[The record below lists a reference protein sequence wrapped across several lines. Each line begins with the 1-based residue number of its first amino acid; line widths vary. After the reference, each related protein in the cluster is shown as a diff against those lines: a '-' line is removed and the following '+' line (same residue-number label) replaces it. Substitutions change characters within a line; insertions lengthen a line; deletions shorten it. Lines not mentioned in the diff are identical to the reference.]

1 MTWDISN
8 LIYTVICSI
17 RNEEYIEDT
26 GEGKT
31 TVRDRVRVYWQ
42 HFRQTQMRETLSNLL
57 KRRIQNI
64 LFLQTT
70 FRL

>member
-8 LIYTVICSI
+8 LIYTVICTI
-17 RNEEYIEDT
+17 RNEEYIEET

-31 TVRDRVRVYWQ
+31 RVRDRVRVYWQ
-42 HFRQTQMRETLSNLL
+42 HFRQTQMRETLLNLL

>member
-8 LIYTVICSI
+8 LIYTVICTI
-17 RNEEYIEDT
+17 RNEEYIEET
-26 GEGKT
+26 GEEKT
-31 TVRDRVRVYWQ
+31 RVRDRVRVYWQ